1 MIYAV
6 LITISLCFLV
16 YRFRL
21 DVLNNETL
29 GSRKAER
36 NRIFEEVRDMP
47 GVLTIAVD
55 EIYLDKDN
63 LYIKSD
69 PVRETFYFNSQ
80 DKDYYGKAINEVFDM
95 KLSIDKR
102 FVPCKIGLYGS
113 VYRTVSNIFFRRE
126 ELYLPIK
133 IFTDSWTRVAR
144 HVATCLPLT
153 YCWGISFLCG

>member
-102 FVPCKIGLYGS
+102 FVPCKIGLYRDVKPFVG
-113 VYRTVSNIFFRRE
+113 NIYMAF
-126 ELYLPIK
+126 
-133 IFTDSWTRVAR
+133 
-144 HVATCLPLT
+144 
-153 YCWGISFLCG
+153 ISFDDVCYCSYTLNEYPSVRILFVKLNEIRSR